1 MRGSPRN
8 CGAML
13 CCLSLIASPFVH
25 SDEPVL
31 VYPDLPSLVKQQAL
45 QDALSAS
52 SYIVHNLD
60 YAEDVAIDWEGG
72 VHVTAYH
79 SGLVFKFNGST
90 GAFVAAYGRGFVD
103 GPVGIACGPEDGDM
117 YVASYRSN
125 QVLRFTAG
133 GKFIGVAVG
142 AKADGASRRTSFG
155 DRRLIYSPTGLAF
168 DPHDGR
174 TLYVLSYVGGSVARF
189 NNSGAGARTFWR
201 VV

>member
-60 YAEDVAIDWEGG
+60 YVDGLTSEVLRTPYVLTFDSADNSLFVSSFTLNHVVRLRLDSVRRRKAKYKVFVSGAE
-72 VHVTAYH
+72 
-79 SGLVFKFNGST
+79 L
-90 GAFVAAYGRGFVD
+90 D
-103 GPVGIACGPEDGDM
+103 GPVGMEVVGDAL
-117 YVASYRSN
+117 YVASFTN
-125 QVLRFTAG
+125 DKVLRVNKTSG
-133 GKFIGVAVG
+133 QLLG
-142 AKADGASRRTSFG
+142 SFG
-155 DRRLIYSPTGLAF
+155 NEEELDCPEG
-168 DPHDGR
+168 
-174 TLYVLSYVGGSVARF
+174 
-189 NNSGAGARTFWR
+189 
-201 VV
+201 